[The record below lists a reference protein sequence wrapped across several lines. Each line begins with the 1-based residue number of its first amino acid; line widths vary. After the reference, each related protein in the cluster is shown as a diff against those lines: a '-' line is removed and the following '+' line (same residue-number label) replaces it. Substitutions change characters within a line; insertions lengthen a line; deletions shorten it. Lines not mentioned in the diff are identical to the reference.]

1 VLDNEVPYN
10 YGERWRQWQTER
22 RAELPEPWPPP
33 GERRRASDGAEYE
46 LRSRA
51 LELLLM
57 LEQAGFA
64 DVAVEGDHNGEPA
77 TADDAV
83 LVFVGRKG
91 SG

>member
-1 VLDNEVPYN
+1 
-10 YGERWRQWQTER
+10 
-22 RAELPEPWPPP
+22 
-33 GERRRASDGAEYE
+33 
-46 LRSRA
+46 
-51 LELLLM
+51 M

-64 DVAVEGDHNGEPA
+64 DVVVEGDHNGEPA